1 MKNNK
6 SATAAKFWLQS
17 FFRGRRTHA
26 QQTTRVESSAY
37 LRLLIFLLAI
47 LIPAFASPSP
57 AFLMIY
63 SACKLNKQGDN
74 VQPCIHFPIWNQPV
88 DPCPVLTGQT
98 KSIPILGLSNG
109 PSNYGLYCRP
119 CGSHESGLQSL

>member
-6 SATAAKFWLQS
+6 SAMAAKLWLKS

-26 QQTTRVESSAY
+26 QQTIRGESSAY

-47 LIPAFASPSP
+47 LIPAFASCSP
-57 AFLMIY
+57 VFLMMY

-74 VQPCIHFPIWNQPV
+74 IQPCVHFPIWNQPV
-88 DPCPVLTGQT
+88 EPCPVLTGQT
-98 KSIPILGLSNG
+98 KSIPILGLSNR
-109 PSNYGLYCRP
+109 PSNYGLHRRP
-119 CGSHESGLQSL
+119 CSSHESGLQSL